1 MSVGSDLR
9 WPGEALVPGAFKR
22 VSAQLLTPRQREV
35 AALIALGL
43 TNREIASRL
52 MVTER
57 TAEGHVQ
64 SILNKLAFYSRARIA
79 AWAVGCRLLRGD
91 ASDE

>member
-1 MSVGSDLR
+1 MGVGSDLLR
-9 WPGEALVPGAFKR
+9 ASEALVPSQ
-22 VSAQLLTPRQREV
+22 VLTPRQREV

-52 MVTER
+52 VVAER

-64 SILNKLAFYSRARIA
+64 SILNKLGFYSRSRIA
-79 AWAVGCRLLRGD
+79 AWAVGCRLVGGGRD
-91 ASDE
+91 R

>member
-1 MSVGSDLR
+1 MGVGSDLLR
-9 WPGEALVPGAFKR
+9 ASEALVPSQ
-22 VSAQLLTPRQREV
+22 VLTPRQREV

-52 MVTER
+52 VVAER

-64 SILNKLAFYSRARIA
+64 GILNKLGFYSRARIA
-79 AWAVGCRLLRGD
+79 AWAVGCRLLWGD
-91 ASDE
+91 AGHE

>member
-1 MSVGSDLR
+1 VSVGSGLR
-9 WPGEALVPGAFKR
+9 WSGEAEVF
-22 VSAQLLTPRQREV
+22 AQALTPRQRDV

-52 MVTER
+52 MVAER

-64 SILNKLAFYSRARIA
+64 SILNRLGFYSRARIA
-79 AWAVGCRLLRGD
+79 AWAVGCRLLPGGR
-91 ASDE
+91 EP

>member
-1 MSVGSDLR
+1 MGVGSDLR
-9 WPGEALVPGAFKR
+9 WASEALVPSQ
-22 VSAQLLTPRQREV
+22 VLTPRQREV

-52 MVTER
+52 VVAER

-64 SILNKLAFYSRARIA
+64 SILNKLGFYSRSRIA
-79 AWAVGCRLLRGD
+79 AWAVGCRLVGVDAGD
-91 ASDE
+91 E